1 VSDIFVDPADGRS
14 GFVIVANVAH
24 QLARE
29 IRNGS
34 EDTSRN
40 NLALNLGKPN
50 FHLVEPAGVG
60 WGVVDA
66 DSRVGFEEFRN
77 PLGLVR
83 TQVIDN
89 NVDFATRRLT
99 GHDLRKESTNSA
111 LVWRALVL
119 ASTSPV

>member
-14 GFVIVANVAH
+14 GFVIVADVTH

-60 WGVVDA
+60 WGVEA
-66 DSRVGFEEFRN
+66 FFGS
-77 PLGLVR
+77 GLVNGEVNDLLDR
-83 TQVIDN
+83 ITAPPGEGGNSRGVLFGEGDLHTG
-89 NVDFATRRLT
+89 VRLWQR
-99 GHDLRKESTNSA
+99 HVNLFK
-111 LVWRALVL
+111 
-119 ASTSPV
+119 